1 MKICGKKDIAMRRI
15 RIGKDFEV
23 RWSIY
28 SLVDGQKE
36 PYALEGKRLVF
47 KYCTPYEDQNI
58 EDWRVEGNTI
68 VWTFKGKD
76 QRHIGCYQLV
86 LVENPGEDGMV
97 TVDVCNAFELVAYSC
112 QENPDE
118 DGMVVFDVVNL
129 ASDVAFNG
137 GAGSSIDI
145 SILEGY
151 MPMMREFSDD
161 FNNDFTR

>member
-1 MKICGKKDIAMRRI
+1 MRRI

-36 PYALEGKRLVF
+36 AYNLDGKKLLF
-47 KYCTPYEDQNI
+47 KYCTPYEEQDI
-58 EDWRVEGNTI
+58 DDWRVEGNTI

-97 TVDVCNAFELVAYSC
+97 TVDVCNAFELVSYSC
-112 QENPDE
+112 QEINE
-118 DGMVVFDVVNL
+118 NGIVVFDVVNL
-129 ASDVAFNG
+129 ASDVAFGG
-137 GAGSSIDI
+137 GASGGSLDI